1 MTDILGIS
9 DIYAGDYYEI
19 LSRLPMPVKWM
30 SAENLSHSVFTTSV
44 MFGVTVSSSGKYFFY
59 GNSPYFGLSNYQ
71 AM

>member
-30 SAENLSHSVFTTSV
+30 SAESLSHSVFTTSNDV
-44 MFGVTVSSSGKYFFY
+44 WSYGVFLWEIFFY
-59 GNSPYFGLSNYQ
+59 GNRPYFGLSNYQ